1 MTLTLLK
8 NKHITSEK
16 FNSLLT
22 LVGLLTVLGYMYSQS
37 INVIVSGVVTLGVIY
52 MIYKSNQK
60 EGFMMKISDSTEES
74 NSEQLEENKKVLEN
88 PKDFTLPKE
97 NNPLMNVL
105 MTEYQDD
112 PLRKP
117 AAPSFNPLIEKEI
130 NEKVPVDPRIFKDL
144 GDSISFENSMR
155 NFNSTPNTQIPN
167 DQMAFAKFCY
177 GDMRSCKEGD
187 PFQCI
192 KNNTQNRKVI
202 Y

>member
-130 NEKVPVDPRIFKDL
+130 NENVPVDPRIFKDL

>member
-60 EGFMMKISDSTEES
+60 EGFMMKISDSTKES

-130 NEKVPVDPRIFKDL
+130 NENVPVDPRIFKDL

>member
-8 NKHITSEK
+8 NKHISPEK
-16 FNSLLT
+16 FNSLFT
-22 LVGLLTVLGYMYSQS
+22 LVGLMTLLGYMYSNS
-37 INVIVSGVVTLGVIY
+37 INVIVSGVVTLGVVY
-52 MIYKSNQK
+52 LIYKSNQK
-60 EGFMMKISDSTEES
+60 EGFLSKNSELSES
-74 NSEQLEENKKVLEN
+74 NSEELEENKKVLEN

-105 MTEYQDD
+105 MTDYQDD

-144 GDSISFENSMR
+144 GDSLSFENSMR

-192 KNNTQNRKVI
+192 KNNTQNIKVV